1 MEPVVGN
8 WGTVAKDRPT
18 PLRVTAEGG
27 KILLWVSVLMSIL
40 KKDELGAGIEQKGD
54 AYEN

>member
-8 WGTVAKDRPT
+8 RGTVAKDRPT

-27 KILLWVSVLMSIL
+27 KILLWVSVLMFIL

>member
-1 MEPVVGN
+1 MEPGHRCKRPPHTPEGN
-8 WGTVAKDRPT
+8 RRG
-18 PLRVTAEGG
+18 EG
-27 KILLWVSVLMSIL
+27 KILLWVSVLMFIL